1 MTAFALRIAGM
12 RNGVSQL
19 HGQVSRQMWQSLW
32 PDAAEDYVA
41 ITSVTNGVHIPTWAL
56 TRDGPALRQASRT

>member
-1 MTAFALRIAGM
+1 MVVKLQHDRVCPADRGM

-32 PDAAEDYVA
+32 PDAAEDHVA
-41 ITSVTNGVHIPTWAL
+41 IT
-56 TRDGPALRQASRT
+56 Q